1 MSHMPYLRFLGFE
14 LVAATLWNT
23 AFCLLGYFIAA
34 EVDRLQVI
42 LERSGWVIPGALL
55 LLFLAWRYFGQR
67 MKQRIRQERRQARRR
82 ARDMILE

>member
-1 MSHMPYLRFLGFE
+1 MPYLRFLGFE

-42 LERSGWVIPGALL
+42 LERSGWVILGALL
-55 LLFLAWRYFGQR
+55 LLFLIWRYFGQR

-82 ARDMILE
+82 VRDVILR